1 MLTIQELKSFLNTYQ
16 GTMEEVPLGGLA
28 TELVG
33 ITRHFAGEA
42 EAPTNFIFSNEMASI
57 SSVVARKVRVLDGS
71 YSNRLNLFWANVGDS
86 GCGKTPARA
95 IVKYILGKK
104 EEEYYAAYQ
113 NELREWEQ
121 TPPKERCGRPQRD
134 RLLLDNS
141 DTSMEKFL
149 VILDNNTK
157 TWNTRGN
164 GIMLNI
170 DELTDFFPN
179 LNRYSGKDGN
189 PLAKFLLLYNCENI
203 SVDRIGREDEYII
216 EPICTI
222 IGGIQPDRLKMV
234 FGGEYGSGFIPR
246 WLFLL
251 ENDASKRVVP
261 NQIYHQY
268 WEGILQCGL
277 EMKPIDLHFSPEA
290 EEELCKNHEKRK
302 EQNILLRS
310 RSKELGEYIVKQN
323 YTVRRLAG
331 IVHVANAL
339 AVREE
344 VTSEINVDE
353 YRYAESVVDYLIKSA
368 AVFLKMMSGKSPLFT
383 ALPTLEETFVH
394 LFTHIPDLNVSLLS
408 KSTGKD
414 RSNIQRAKR
423 KYVQSLPNDKKAA
436 SLSWFHDLEEEFPK
450 VFKIAGGMPNEGMLN
465 ALLAIC
471 KDDVERFYSALKKLE
486 ESPDLEKYNSEN
498 IWTEGWVN
506 CFYRF

>member
-149 VILDNNTK
+149 VILN
-157 TWNTRGN
+157 
-164 GIMLNI
+164 
-170 DELTDFFPN
+170 
-179 LNRYSGKDGN
+179 
-189 PLAKFLLLYNCENI
+189 
-203 SVDRIGREDEYII
+203 
-216 EPICTI
+216 
-222 IGGIQPDRLKMV
+222 
-234 FGGEYGSGFIPR
+234 
-246 WLFLL
+246 
-251 ENDASKRVVP
+251 ASKRVAP

-310 RSKELGEYIVKQN
+310 RAKELGEYIVKQN

-339 AVREE
+339 AAREE
-344 VTSEINVDE
+344 VTSEINIDE

-368 AVFLKMMSGKSPLFT
+368 TVFLKMMSGKSPLST

-423 KYVQSLPNDKKAA
+423 KYVQSLPN
-436 SLSWFHDLEEEFPK
+436 S
-450 VFKIAGGMPNEGMLN
+450 VYG
-465 ALLAIC
+465 
-471 KDDVERFYSALKKLE
+471 
-486 ESPDLEKYNSEN
+486 
-498 IWTEGWVN
+498 
-506 CFYRF
+506 